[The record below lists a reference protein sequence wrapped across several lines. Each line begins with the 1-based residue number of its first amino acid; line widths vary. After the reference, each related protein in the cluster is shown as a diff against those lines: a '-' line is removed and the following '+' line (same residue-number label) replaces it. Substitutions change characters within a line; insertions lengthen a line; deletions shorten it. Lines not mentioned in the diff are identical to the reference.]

1 MHETGPVRRLHCFT
15 AAQTHCRRPALALP
29 ALSCSGGRHWP
40 PETNSLHV
48 LIAIQ
53 AHSLQNLGLWLVC
66 RARHWGRRRT

>member
-1 MHETGPVRRLHCFT
+1 MKQGQFRRLHCFT
-15 AAQTHCRRPALALP
+15 AAQTQLQTPSLGIASSIML
-29 ALSCSGGRHWP
+29 GGRHWP
-40 PETNSLHV
+40 PEMNSLH